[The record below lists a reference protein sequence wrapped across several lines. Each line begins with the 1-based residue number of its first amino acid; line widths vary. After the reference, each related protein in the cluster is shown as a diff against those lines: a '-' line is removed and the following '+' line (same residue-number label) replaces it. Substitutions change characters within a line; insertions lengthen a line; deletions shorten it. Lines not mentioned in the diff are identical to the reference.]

1 MPLNARFSIGIA
13 AIWWGS
19 LSTVGFL
26 VVPLLF
32 AHLPTPAMAGGMAAK
47 LFTAQTWLSV
57 VYALLLLVLER
68 NRAESQDRQ
77 AWPAIIFIVFGLLLA
92 LLAEFAV
99 APKIVARDNL
109 KLWHS
114 VGSAMYLLQ
123 WLCAGVTLWKS
134 QTQATKPQI

>member
-1 MPLNARFSIGIA
+1 MPLKARFSIGIA

-19 LSTVGFL
+19 LSTIGFL

-57 VYALLLLVLER
+57 VCALLLLVLER
-68 NRAESQDRQ
+68 NRAESQYRQ

-134 QTQATKPQI
+134 QSQAVKSES